1 MKDGKNKLERL
12 QSLLFSL
19 ILIFSIMI
27 TGGSQVLATSSST
40 GKMIKDLNT
49 DKSMY
54 NPGDIVKIY
63 LDIKND
69 TEDNI

>member
-40 GKMIKDLNT
+40 GKMIKDLILINLCT
-49 DKSMY
+49 IQ
-54 NPGDIVKIY
+54 G
-63 LDIKND
+63 
-69 TEDNI
+69 T